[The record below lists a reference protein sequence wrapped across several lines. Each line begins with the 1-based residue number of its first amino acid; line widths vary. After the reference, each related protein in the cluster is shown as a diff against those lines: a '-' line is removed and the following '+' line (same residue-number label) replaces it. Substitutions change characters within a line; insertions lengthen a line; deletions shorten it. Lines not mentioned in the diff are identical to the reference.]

1 MVGGRP
7 ASAETRS
14 FRDRYRGTRTGKAWA
29 GCSVVLILLL
39 APGAFASPVPWKS
52 AVYSHISNGE
62 DLAELLRNFCAAHD
76 LSAVLSERVSGTVS
90 GRFLRIPPGVFL
102 KNICAAYGLLW
113 YYDGGALY
121 FFRSDERVSKVITLN
136 GLKFP
141 GLRRALE
148 RVGVEDDRFPLRSLS
163 DQGVVYV
170 SGPPR
175 YVDAVTEIA
184 RELDEKAVSEAKA
197 RTAGEVVRVFPL
209 RHALADDLTLTFMDR
224 EMTVQGVAT
233 ILRKIFQDPG
243 GGALTPEARL
253 KRVRRTVEKLG
264 GRGLKSEETPSPGG
278 SAPEDRGGEEG
289 APPERNAGGTGD
301 TGRGAGASV
310 TADTRLNAVVVRD
323 TEDRM
328 PFYEEVIRL
337 LDVPAGL
344 VQIQATIMD
353 VGTDYLH
360 ELGVNWRFRKE
371 SDAGGIAR
379 DGKIIMEGGLEA
391 DEDFTPSAGTLVA
404 GSGFHFATV
413 IGNATNYLLARVR
426 ALEEDGNARVLSRP
440 SVLTLD
446 NVDALLEH
454 SQTFYVRVAG
464 ERDVDLFPVTYGI
477 VLKVTPHVIREGDEN
492 RIKLV
497 VNVEDGN
504 VSAQEEVDN
513 IPVVQKS
520 SIHTQAVVREEE
532 SLLIGGYYHES
543 EFKTVSGIPCLM
555 RAPFLGRLFRADRTV
570 SKRAERMFLITPRIV
585 RHDAVS
591 GGARPGAAKLPEGA
605 PGRNGSG
612 ETGGNR

>member
-1 MVGGRP
+1 
-7 ASAETRS
+7 
-14 FRDRYRGTRTGKAWA
+14 
-29 GCSVVLILLL
+29 
-39 APGAFASPVPWKS
+39 
-52 AVYSHISNGE
+52 
-62 DLAELLRNFCAAHD
+62 
-76 LSAVLSERVSGTVS
+76 
-90 GRFLRIPPGVFL
+90 
-102 KNICAAYGLLW
+102 
-113 YYDGGALY
+113 
-121 FFRSDERVSKVITLN
+121 
-136 GLKFP
+136 
-141 GLRRALE
+141 
-148 RVGVEDDRFPLRSLS
+148 
-163 DQGVVYV
+163 
-170 SGPPR
+170 
-175 YVDAVTEIA
+175 
-184 RELDEKAVSEAKA
+184 
-197 RTAGEVVRVFPL
+197 
-209 RHALADDLTLTFMDR
+209 
-224 EMTVQGVAT
+224 T

-243 GGALTPEARL
+243 GGALTP
-253 KRVRRTVEKLG
+253 
-264 GRGLKSEETPSPGG
+264 
-278 SAPEDRGGEEG
+278 
-289 APPERNAGGTGD
+289 
-301 TGRGAGASV
+301 
-310 TADTRLNAVVVRD
+310 DTRLNAVVVRD

-391 DEDFTPSAGTLVA
+391 DGDFTPSAGTLVA

-591 GGARPGAAKLPEGA
+591 GGARPGAAQLPEGA

>member
-1 MVGGRP
+1 MFGVVP
-7 ASAETRS
+7 ASVQYRS
-14 FRDRYRGTRTGKAWA
+14 FRDRGGGTRTGKAWA
-29 GCSVVLILLL
+29 GCSIVLILLL

-62 DLAELLRNFCAAHD
+62 DLADLLRNFCSAHD
-76 LSAVLSERVSGTVS
+76 LSAVLSEKVSGTVS
-90 GRFLRIPPGVFL
+90 GRFLRMPPEVFL
-102 KNICAAYGLLW
+102 KNICTAYGLLW

-121 FFRSDERVSKVITLN
+121 FFRSDERVSKVVTLN
-136 GLKFP
+136 RLTFP

-148 RVGVEDDRFPLRSLS
+148 RAGVTDDRFPLRTLS

-175 YVDAVTEIA
+175 YVEAVTEIA
-184 RELDEKAVSEAKA
+184 RELDEKAVSDAKV
-197 RTAGEVVRVFPL
+197 RTAREVIRVFPL

-233 ILRKIFQDPG
+233 ILRKIFQEPG
-243 GGALTPEARL
+243 WGISTAETRL

-264 GRGLKSEETPSPGG
+264 GKGLKSGEAPSPDNPP
-278 SAPEDRGGEEG
+278 PEDRGEE
-289 APPERNAGGTGD
+289 APPDGNAEGTGD
-301 TGRGAGASV
+301 TGKGTGASV

-328 PFYEEVIRL
+328 PVYEELVRL

-353 VGTDYLH
+353 ISTDYLH
-360 ELGVNWRFRKE
+360 ELGVSWRFRKE
-371 SDAGGIAR
+371 NDAGGIAR
-379 DGKIIMEGGLEA
+379 DGKVIVESGLEA
-391 DEDFTPSAGTLVA
+391 GEDLTPSAGALVA
-404 GSGFHFATV
+404 GSGFQFATV
-413 IGNATNYLLARVR
+413 VGNATNYLLARVR

-497 VNVEDGN
+497 VNVEDGS
-504 VSAQEEVDN
+504 VSTEEEVDN
-513 IPVVQKS
+513 IPVVRKS
-520 SIHTQAVVREEE
+520 SIHTQAIVREKE

-543 EFKTVSGIPCLM
+543 EFRTVSGIPCLM
-555 RAPFLGRLFRADRTV
+555 RAPYLGRLFRADRTV

-585 RHDAVS
+585 RHDAVP
-591 GGARPGAAKLPEGA
+591 GGARPG
-605 PGRNGSG
+605 RNGPGGG